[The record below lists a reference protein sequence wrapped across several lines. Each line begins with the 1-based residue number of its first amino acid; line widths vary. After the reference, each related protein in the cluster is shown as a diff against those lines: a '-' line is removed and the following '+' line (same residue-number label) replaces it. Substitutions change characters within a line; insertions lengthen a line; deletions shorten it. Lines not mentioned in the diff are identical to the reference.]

1 MVDRK
6 KPSRTS
12 EKNREKFVI
21 LAEKRVSRA
30 LKDIKLIGNLSNR
43 TNYTYS
49 EKDVKKITLALRKA
63 VEEMKTRFDDK
74 GDSSA
79 DGFKL

>member
-21 LAEKRVSRA
+21 LADKRVSRA

-63 VEEMKTRFDDK
+63 IEEMKTRFDDN

-79 DGFKL
+79 EGFKL